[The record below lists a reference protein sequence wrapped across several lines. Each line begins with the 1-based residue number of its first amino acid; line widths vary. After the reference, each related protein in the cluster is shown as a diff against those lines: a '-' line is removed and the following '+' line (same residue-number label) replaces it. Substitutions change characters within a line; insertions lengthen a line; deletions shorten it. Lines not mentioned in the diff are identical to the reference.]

1 MINARVDILI
11 QAYRFIKKEEKERKM
26 EINQISKFS
35 SASHL
40 TSQVD
45 VKLGCEDNLII
56 FIKWR
61 TVMNGCQSGV
71 LKEEK

>member
-1 MINARVDILI
+1 
-11 QAYRFIKKEEKERKM
+11 M